1 VLLVKEGTQCI
12 KCDTLITSWSY
23 RCQGNHYCRKC
34 YDKHFEK
41 KTSEGTGLKKC
52 LGKHLPC
59 IRCGKTE
66 YKNRKIT
73 KTGPVCNSC
82 ARYFREPKKCSS
94 CGTKKLDVANRNLND
109 GSTSLRCQSCYQ
121 RSEQIVCSLCT
132 RRQHEFFYDL
142 SRKHICKNCLML
154 PPRYCKYCSVE
165 IPAGSGHICR
175 DCSYRKTLERRMHY
189 FSPLL
194 NGEFQRIFNEFSQW
208 LVARKGMDYAAI
220 KIGYYFKFLHELNN
234 LANRLNSFPGYY
246 DIVNNLTVAT
256 TRQYLLVT
264 VFLSETKA
272 IKIDS
277 KIKDEFSNLDMID
290 RYLNHFEKNS
300 IFSQMMNSYYDKL
313 EFKLEDGKTSVRSI
327 RLALTPA
334 INFLKNCI
342 YFGFS
347 QPSQQVLQGFLWASP
362 GQRSA
367 ITGFINFLRNSYG
380 TNITLDSIPK
390 TVALERPYLSTK
402 MLKQRFIDMLRESKE
417 REIPDEKLLRTSIA
431 YLHGVEIAEFVRLS
445 RDDIL
450 KNKAGEYY
458 LRLANENFHIIQELK
473 E

>member
-1 VLLVKEGTQCI
+1 MLPIKEGT
-12 KCDTLITSWSY
+12 K
-23 RCQGNHYCRKC
+23 
-34 YDKHFEK
+34 
-41 KTSEGTGLKKC
+41 LKKRIADN
-52 LGKHLPC
+52 LPC
-59 IRCGKTE
+59 IRCGKTG

-73 KTGPVCNSC
+73 KTGPACNSC

-109 GSTSLRCQSCYQ
+109 GSVSLLCQSCYQ
-121 RSEQIVCSLCT
+121 RSEQVACSLCT
-132 RRQHEFFYDL
+132 RRQHEFFYGL
-142 SRKHICKNCLML
+142 SRKHICKNCLTL

-175 DCSYRKTLERRMHY
+175 DCSYSRTLKRRMHY
-189 FSPLL
+189 LSPLL
-194 NGEFQRIFNEFSQW
+194 NGEYQRIFNEFSQW
-208 LVARKGMDYAAI
+208 LVARRGIGYASI

-234 LANRLNSFPGYY
+234 LASRLNSFPGYY

-277 KIKDEFSNLDMID
+277 KIKDEFSNLDTID
-290 RYLNHFEKNS
+290 RYLKHFEQNS
-300 IFSQMMNSYYDKL
+300 VFSQMINSYYDKL

-342 YFGFS
+342 QFGFS

-367 ITGFINFLRNSYG
+367 ITGFINFLKTSYG

-390 TVALERPYLSTK
+390 TLALERPYLSTK
-402 MLKQRFIDMLRESKE
+402 MLKQRFIDILRESKE
-417 REIPDEKLLRTSIA
+417 REIPDEQLLRTSIS
-431 YLHGVEIAEFVRLS
+431 YLHGIEIPAFVRLS

-450 KNKAGEYY
+450 KDKTGVYY
-458 LRLANENFHIIQELK
+458 LRLANEKFLLSKSLTASVLTQSSSKK
-473 E
+473 EAGEGYGNHRF